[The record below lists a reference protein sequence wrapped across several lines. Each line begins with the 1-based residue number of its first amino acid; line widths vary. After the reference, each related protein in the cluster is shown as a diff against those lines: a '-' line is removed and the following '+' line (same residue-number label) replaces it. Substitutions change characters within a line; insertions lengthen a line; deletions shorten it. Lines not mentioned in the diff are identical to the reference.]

1 MVDSPLVVKSTIT
14 IKVSKAKLF
23 PQWSSCRIMKFH
35 LMSHLPESL
44 KLPLFD
50 PEQLAGLSADNG
62 SVARRVVQDRLPKGC
77 PNPQRA
83 DCDCILH
90 TDMTTFSY
98 CISIT
103 GEHLL
108 LSKHALQRH
117 SECRYKAVKL
127 YSSSYKQCVLGFLM
141 NSDRHGKQTD

>member
-1 MVDSPLVVKSTIT
+1 
-14 IKVSKAKLF
+14 
-23 PQWSSCRIMKFH
+23 
-35 LMSHLPESL
+35 MSHLPESL

-98 CISIT
+98 CVSIT
-103 GEHLL
+103 ESICYWANMLCSSIHYAAT
-108 LSKHALQRH
+108 KQWN
-117 SECRYKAVKL
+117 YTAVATSNV
-127 YSSSYKQCVLGFLM
+127 Y
-141 NSDRHGKQTD
+141 